1 VDDGAVSTWDL
12 DRIFTGGPGGAA
24 FQDALARSRE
34 TLEGLL
40 RRAAALGR
48 LDEDGDAWSAL
59 LCDLEDAGEDLG
71 ELCGFASCA
80 YAERTTSSEAR
91 SAYAASEELIVL
103 QGRVG
108 VPIKAGLREA
118 DDRAIVRFLGRSE
131 LRDLAPMVRHAR
143 EASRLD
149 LDRPLQE
156 LLAEIDREALHGWG
170 QLYDLVS
177 GTLKA
182 TIEVAGEPPRTVGI
196 AALDPMLSKPDEAV
210 RKAAH
215 EAGDRAWG
223 EVRDICAMALT
234 HITGARQIR
243 LDRAGIDEIEPS
255 LVGNRISRE
264 TLEAL
269 DAAREEA
276 GPILAAYL
284 ARKAKLLAKERL
296 DWWDQMAPYPGGKEA
311 EISWAETCDLIRE
324 SFAGFRSDL
333 AALAEKAIRD
343 RWIDAEP
350 RDEKRQGAF
359 CADFPRSRESRI
371 LMTFSGTLRSAL
383 TLAHEL
389 GHAYHNEIL
398 FRLPSARRRLTSA
411 LAETASTF
419 GEAVVR
425 DRALARADSDA
436 TRIRLLDQQLQAGVA
451 YLMNIPARFRFER
464 SLYEMR
470 RRGAFDA
477 DALSA
482 RMVEC
487 QRQAYGDALA
497 SWNPLFW
504 ASKLH
509 FYISH
514 FGFYNWPYMFGYL
527 FSSAVYARAREEGA
541 AFAPKYDALLAL
553 TGYADTESI
562 GCEIFGEDLSD
573 PGFWRR
579 AVRPLIAAGEAFLDA
594 TGDRLFHEGMTS

>member
-1 VDDGAVSTWDL
+1 MNDGNVSTWDL
-12 DRIFTGGPGGAA
+12 DRIFAGGPGGAA
-24 FQDALARSRE
+24 FRDALARSRDA
-34 TLEGLL
+34 LEGLL
-40 RRAAALGR
+40 RRASALGR
-48 LDEDGDAWSAL
+48 LDGDGDAWAAL
-59 LCDLEDAGEDLG
+59 FRDLEAASEDLS
-71 ELCGFASCA
+71 ELCGHSSCA
-80 YAERTTSSEAR
+80 YSERTTSPEAR
-91 SAYAASEELIVL
+91 AAYGATEELIAL
-103 QGRVG
+103 HGRVG

-118 DDRAIVRFLGRSE
+118 DDRAMARFVGRPD
-131 LRDLAPMVRHAR
+131 LRDFAPMVRHLRA
-143 EASRLD
+143 AGRLD

-177 GTLKA
+177 GVLKA
-182 TIEVAGEPPRTVGI
+182 TIEIPGEPPRAVGI
-196 AALDPMLSKPDEAV
+196 AALDPMLSKPDEAL
-210 RKAAH
+210 RRAAH
-215 EAGDRAWG
+215 DAGGRAWG

-234 HITGARQIR
+234 HITGARQTR
-243 LDRAGIDEIEPS
+243 LDRAGVDEIEPS
-255 LVGNRISRE
+255 LVGNRIAKR
-264 TLEAL
+264 TLEAME
-269 DAAREEA
+269 AAREEA

-284 ARKAKLLAKERL
+284 ERKARILGKDRI
-296 DWWDQMAPYPGGKEA
+296 DWWDQTAPASAGAEA
-311 EISWAETCDLIRE
+311 PLSWAEACDLVRE
-324 SFAGFRSDL
+324 SFAGFSPDL
-333 AALAEKAIRD
+333 GALVEKALRD

-359 CADFPRSRESRI
+359 CADFPRAAESRI

-398 FRLPSARRRLTSA
+398 FRLPPARRRVTSA

-425 DRALARADSDA
+425 DRVLARADSDA
-436 TRIRLLDQQLQAGVA
+436 VRIRLLDQQLQAGVA

-464 SLYEMR
+464 ALYEMR
-470 RRGAFDA
+470 RRGAFEA
-477 DALSA
+477 DALSD
-482 RMVEC
+482 RMVAC
-487 QRQAYGDALA
+487 QREAYGGALG

-527 FSSAVYARAREEGA
+527 FSSAVYARAREEGP

-553 TGYADTESI
+553 TGYEETEAI
-562 GCEIFGEDLSD
+562 GREIFGEDLAE
-573 PGFWRR
+573 PAFWRR

-594 TGDRLFHEGMTS
+594 TREAS